1 MLRIFLFAVCLMPCL
16 NALSQ
21 VPGILWQR
29 SLGGDKPEF
38 LEVIKATS
46 DGGSIVGGYSMSDIS
61 GDKSEMN
68 KGVYDCWILK
78 LDALGNKI
86 WDRSFGGNDFDGVF
100 DITEMDDG
108 TYWVAGQS
116 NSGISGDKT
125 DACRGGMDYWI
136 VHLSN
141 TGQILK
147 QRTFGSAQNDYLQ
160 SVIPSNTG
168 GYFACGYTQ
177 EWWVSAE
184 KTDTGCYAYTQF
196 PFQKVNP
203 TDTFRTSDL
212 MVVRFNTDGSVR
224 WQRTLGGYADE
235 TVGKMIERPNGNLII
250 AGTSASKVSYF
261 RYPNC
266 ERFDLHRGYTDYWIV
281 ELDRMGALVNEKTFG
296 GYFEDDLENIALC
309 KDGGYIV
316 TGSSISQAS
325 GNKTESPYSNY
336 DYWILKLDSNLNKSW
351 EKVYGSNNRE
361 WGKHILQTQDGGYL
375 LGGTSEGGA
384 TGNKLVPHYGDK
396 DYWILKL
403 NSQGIDQYQY
413 SIGGGSFDRFAF
425 LQETSD
431 EKILVGGTSISNPS
445 GMKTVPIK
453 GNFDYWVLLIDK
465 YPYQAP
471 NHIRDLLDGT
481 LFSVYPNP
489 ATDRITLELN
499 RDPHFARIRVM
510 DMLGRSV
517 VQHTMNSRKES
528 LDLSALASGQYLIVL
543 EEGDSRRLARIQ
555 VSH

>member
-489 ATDRITLELN
+489 ASDRITLELN

>member
-212 MVVRFNTDGSVR
+212 LVVRFNTDGSVR

-489 ATDRITLELN
+489 ASDRITLELN

>member
-1 MLRIFLFAVCLMPCL
+1 MLRLFLFAVCLMPSL
-16 NALSQ
+16 NTLSQ

-38 LEVIKATS
+38 LEVIKATN

-108 TYWVAGQS
+108 TFWVAGQS
-116 NSGISGDKT
+116 NSGISGDKSE
-125 DACRGGMDYWI
+125 ACRGGMDYWI

-141 TGQILK
+141 TGLILS
-147 QRTFGSAQNDYLQ
+147 QRTFGSEKNDYLQ

-184 KTDTGCYAYTQF
+184 KTDTGCYAYTQS

-212 MVVRFNTDGSVR
+212 LVVRFNNDGSIR

-250 AGTSASKVSYF
+250 AGTSGSKVSYF

-281 ELDRMGALVNEKTFG
+281 ELDRMGVLVNEKTFG

-351 EKVYGSNNRE
+351 EKVYGSNHRE

-375 LGGTSEGGA
+375 LGGSSEGGA
-384 TGNKLVPHYGDK
+384 TGNKLVPNYGDK

-445 GMKTVPIK
+445 GMKTVPLK

-489 ATDRITLELN
+489 ASDRVYIELN
-499 RDPHFARIRVM
+499 RDPGFAKLRVM
-510 DMLGRSV
+510 DMLGRSL
-517 VQHTMNSRKES
+517 VQKTMNNRKES
-528 LDLSALASGQYLIVL
+528 LDLSGLSAGQYLIVL
-543 EEGDSRRLARIQ
+543 EEGDNRRLARIQ

>member
-100 DITEMDDG
+100 DITEMNDG

-471 NHIRDLLDGT
+471 NHIRDLLDGM

-489 ATDRITLELN
+489 ASDRITLELN
-499 RDPHFARIRVM
+499 RDPHMAKIRVM

>member
-16 NALSQ
+16 NALNQ

-203 TDTFRTSDL
+203 TDTFRTNDL

-499 RDPHFARIRVM
+499 RDPHMAKIRVM

-517 VQHTMNSRKES
+517 IQHTMNSRKES